1 MSMPSPQHPFAEL
14 LARYAAIFKAA
25 WAARDQLA
33 GPQRLADEL
42 AFLPAAMAL
51 QETPPHPAPRR
62 AAITICALFVITL
75 AWAYLGELDI
85 VAVAQGRIQVSDGSK
100 LIQPLETSVVKA
112 IYVKDG
118 DKVRAGQV
126 LIELDSTLP
135 EAEARRA
142 QDEQTAVQAELLR
155 AQALMAALM
164 TGNLPLAPPL
174 SASLSAPATVS
185 AADTQALLAEWQ
197 DISAK
202 LAKLRAEAQRRE
214 AERNTVE
221 QQIAKLQ
228 ATLPLVAQ
236 RERDYRALTTQG
248 FISQH
253 AEQDRA
259 LERVSQERDLAT
271 ALARRAEAQ
280 AAIKEGAESAKA
292 YRSETLRNLQDR
304 ATQAELKFKQLSEA
318 VVKAQTRRKQT
329 QLSAPVA
336 GTVQQLAIHTS
347 GGVVTAAQVL
357 AVVVPDDAAVTAE
370 VTLENKDVGYIQI
383 GQAAEIKL
391 ETFPHTHYGVVAGR
405 VSQISADSVN
415 DEKRGALFP
424 ATLVLAQTTLD
435 VDGRTI
441 RLSPGMNLTA
451 EIKTGKR
458 RVIDYLLRP
467 LQTHANESLK
477 ER

>member
-1 MSMPSPQHPFAEL
+1 MNTKPHPAAEL

-25 WAARDQLA
+25 WAARDQLT
-33 GPQRLADEL
+33 GPHRLADEL

-62 AAITICALFVITL
+62 ATIVICALFVIAL
-75 AWAYLGELDI
+75 AWACLGELDI

-118 DKVRAGQV
+118 DKVKAGQV
-126 LIELDSTLP
+126 LIELDTTVP
-135 EAEARRA
+135 EAEALRA
-142 QDEQTAVQAELLR
+142 QDEQAAVQAELLR
-155 AQALMAALM
+155 ARLLMAALT
-164 TGNLPLAPPL
+164 TGVSPTPEG
-174 SASLSAPATVS
+174 AT
-185 AADTQALLAEWQ
+185 DTQALLAEWR

-202 LAKLRAEAQRRE
+202 LAKLTAEAQRRS
-214 AERNTVE
+214 AELNTVE

-228 ATLPLVAQ
+228 ATLPLAAQ
-236 RERDYRALTTQG
+236 RERDYHALTAQG

-271 ALARRAEAQ
+271 ALARRAEAL
-280 AAIKEGAESAKA
+280 AAIREGTESANA
-292 YRSETLRNLQDR
+292 YRSETQRNLQDR
-304 ATQAELKFKQLSEA
+304 ATQAELKFKQLTEA
-318 VVKAQTRRKQT
+318 VVKAQARRNLT

-336 GTVQQLAIHTS
+336 GAVQQLAIHTS

-370 VTLENKDVGYIQI
+370 VTLENKDVGYVQT
-383 GQAAEIKL
+383 GQAAETKL
-391 ETFPHTHYGVVAGR
+391 ETFPYTRYGVVAAQ

-467 LQTHANESLK
+467 AQAYAHESFK

>member
-1 MSMPSPQHPFAEL
+1 
-14 LARYAAIFKAA
+14 
-25 WAARDQLA
+25 
-33 GPQRLADEL
+33 
-42 AFLPAAMAL
+42 MAL

-62 AAITICALFVITL
+62 AAITICALFVIAL
-75 AWAYLGELDI
+75 LWACLGELDI

-112 IYVKDG
+112 IHVKDG
-118 DKVRAGQV
+118 DKVKAGQV
-126 LIELDSTLP
+126 LIELDATVT
-135 EAEARRA
+135 EAEALRA
-142 QDEQTAVQAELLR
+142 RDEQTAVQADLLR
-155 AQALMAALM
+155 ARALMVALGTGSPPAAM
-164 TGNLPLAPPL
+164 GE
-174 SASLSAPATVS
+174 
-185 AADTQALLAEWQ
+185 ADTHALLAEWR

-202 LAKLRAEAQRRE
+202 LSKLKAEAKRRE
-214 AERNTVE
+214 AELNTVE
-221 QQIAKLQ
+221 QHIAKLQ
-228 ATLPLVAQ
+228 ATLPIAAQ
-236 RERDYRALTTQG
+236 RERDYRALTAQG

-271 ALARRAEAQ
+271 ALARRAEAL
-280 AAIKEGAESAKA
+280 AAINEGAESAKA
-292 YRSETLRNLQDR
+292 YRSEAQRNLQDR
-304 ATQAELKFKQLSEA
+304 ATQAELKFKQLTEA
-318 VVKAQTRRKQT
+318 VVRTQQRSKLT
-329 QLSAPVA
+329 QLCAPVA

-370 VTLENKDVGYIQI
+370 VTLENKDVGYVQT
-383 GQAAEIKL
+383 GQAAEVKL
-391 ETFPHTHYGVVAGR
+391 ETFPYTRYGVVTAH
-405 VSQISADSVN
+405 VKKISADSVN

-435 VDGRTI
+435 VDGRVI

-467 LQTHANESLK
+467 AQAYVQESLK